1 MIHCAS
7 RMVRAAQ
14 ICVYCILSQNLT
26 AINLTL
32 TLIDPY
38 SVFGRNAKEK
48 SSVLLKNYHLGLL
61 HGLCNVY

>member
-14 ICVYCILSQNLT
+14 ICVYCHLSQNLM
-26 AINLTL
+26 AINLTP

-38 SVFGRNAKEK
+38 SVFGRIAKEK
-48 SSVLLKNYHLGLL
+48 SSVLLKNYLLGLL